1 MNSELEG
8 PFEGVWAD
16 AIAGGAIG
24 LAFGGPAGAAGGAL
38 TPVVA
43 RMVKLS
49 QKELFSQESRAA
61 AMWMIAAREA
71 NVDPGELLDRA
82 ESEEVRMHLGYT
94 AADAAVR
101 SRYPARIV
109 ALGRALANGIGASDD
124 AELDHWQLIVDA
136 LSEVDRPHL
145 VVLSRFVKIEDSI
158 DENENI
164 IIDEPVFVRRT
175 LDWKQVKKL
184 NAEYGAS
191 TSALLAR
198 LERLGLLHAETVAV
212 LSEEDGRPGDE
223 ERLGAHWRLSDF
235 GYSVL
240 DELWR
245 AGGSSEVVD

>member
-1 MNSELEG
+1 MNSELET

-24 LAFGGPAGAAGGAL
+24 FAFGGAAGAAAGAL
-38 TPVVA
+38 TPLGA

-61 AMWMIAAREA
+61 AMWVIAAHEA
-71 NVDPGELLDRA
+71 DVDPSDLLDRA
-82 ESEEVRMHLGYT
+82 ESDEVRRHLGYT

-145 VVLSRFVKIEDSI
+145 VVLSRFADVEDS
-158 DENENI
+158 
-164 IIDEPVFVRRT
+164 T
-175 LDWKQVKKL
+175 LNWQQVKKL
-184 NAEYGAS
+184 NVEYGAS
-191 TSALLAR
+191 ISFLLAR

-212 LSEEDGRPGDE
+212 LSKDGRPGDR
-223 ERLGAHWRLSDF
+223 ERLGAHWRLSGF
-235 GYSVL
+235 GYAVL

-245 AGGSSEVVD
+245 AGGSSEVID

>member
-1 MNSELEG
+1 MNSELER
-8 PFEGVWAD
+8 PFEGVGPD
-16 AIAGGAIG
+16 SIAGGAIG
-24 LAFGGPAGAAGGAL
+24 LAFGGPAGAAAGAL

-43 RMVKLS
+43 RMVKLA
-49 QKELFSQESRAA
+49 QKELSSQGLRAA
-61 AMWMIAAREA
+61 AMWTIAAREA
-71 NVDPGELLDRA
+71 NVDPLDLLDRA

-101 SRYPARIV
+101 SRYSARIV

-145 VVLSRFVKIEDSI
+145 VVLSRFADIDDS
-158 DENENI
+158 
-164 IIDEPVFVRRT
+164 IDEPVFVGRT
-175 LDWKQVKKL
+175 LDWQQVKKL

-191 TSALLAR
+191 ISALLAR
-198 LERLGLLHAETVAV
+198 LERLGLLHAEDVAV

-223 ERLGAHWRLSDF
+223 ERLGAHWRLSNF
-235 GYSVL
+235 GYLVL

-245 AGGSSEVVD
+245 AGGSTEVVR

>member
-1 MNSELEG
+1 MEG
-8 PFEGVWAD
+8 PFEDVWAD
-16 AIAGGAIG
+16 AIAGAAIG
-24 LAFGGPAGAAGGAL
+24 LAFGGPAGAAAGAL
-38 TPVVA
+38 TPLGA
-43 RMVKLS
+43 RMFKLA

-61 AMWMIAAREA
+61 AMWMIAAHEA
-71 NVDPGELLDRA
+71 DVEPGDLLDRA
-82 ESEEVRMHLGYT
+82 ESEEVRRHLGYT

-101 SRYPARIV
+101 SRYPAKIV

-145 VVLSRFVKIEDSI
+145 VVLSRFVNIEDSI
-158 DENENI
+158 DYDEN

-175 LDWKQVKKL
+175 LDWQQVKRL

-191 TSALLAR
+191 ISFLLAR

-212 LSEEDGRPGDE
+212 LSEEDGRPGNE

-235 GYSVL
+235 GYLVL
-240 DELWR
+240 DELWQ

>member
-1 MNSELEG
+1 MHSELER
-8 PFEGVWAD
+8 PFEGVGPES
-16 AIAGGAIG
+16 IAGGAIG
-24 LAFGGPAGAAGGAL
+24 LAFGGPAGAAAGAL

-43 RMVKLS
+43 RMLKLS
-49 QKELFSQESRAA
+49 QKELSSQGWRAA
-61 AMWMIAAREA
+61 AMWTIAAREA
-71 NVDPGELLDRA
+71 NVDPLDLLDTA
-82 ESEEVRMHLGYT
+82 ESEELRMHLGYS
-94 AADAAVR
+94 AADAAER
-101 SRYPARIV
+101 SRYSARIV

-145 VVLSRFVKIEDSI
+145 VVLSRFVNVEHSL
-158 DENENI
+158 DENEDI
-164 IIDEPVFVRRT
+164 IIDEPVFVGRK
-175 LDWKQVKKL
+175 LDWKQVKEV

-191 TSALLAR
+191 ISALLAR

-223 ERLGAHWRLSDF
+223 ERLGAYWRLSEF

-245 AGGSSEVVD
+245 AGGSSEVVR